1 MLQTAASLLHQMSST
16 VRILESALYND
27 SVFQYAV
34 GYTTSSE
41 TNNFVK
47 QEQKLDE
54 WTDRQVRYQRQRQT
68 KMIMMCMSSITT
80 SLLEAALL
88 APSPDK
94 SPLQTLLASEMY
106 MLV

>member
-41 TNNFVK
+41 TNNFVINK
-47 QEQKLDE
+47 SKNWMSGQIGRSDIKGR
-54 WTDRQVRYQRQRQT
+54 DRQR
-68 KMIMMCMSSITT
+68 
-80 SLLEAALL
+80 
-88 APSPDK
+88 
-94 SPLQTLLASEMY
+94 
-106 MLV
+106 